1 MPLVLLMFFLGFFPY
16 ALTRAMAALGQGM
29 PPWQ

>member
-1 MPLVLLMFFLGFFPY
+1 MFFLGFFPY

-29 PPWQ
+29 PPWH